1 MLNFKVYS
9 IEKDPCWDGYQQ
21 IGMKKKGSKK
31 VPNCV
36 PETAKV
42 LDYGS
47 DEAVKAAKKKTPG
60 QMEDDFLPHKM
71 YDKYGNEYAAATKAD
86 HERMKKLG
94 YSHDVNELGP
104 AAMKRAKRRK
114 ASLDK
119 AMKKYGDAEK
129 MGMDPADVNQ
139 RRNKP
144 TLKKR

>member
-1 MLNFKVYS
+1 MQSLKLWTEEASLCEQCGKVH
-9 IEKDPCWDGYQQ
+9 EG
-21 IGMKKKGSKK
+21 
-31 VPNCV
+31 NC
-36 PETAKV
+36 
-42 LDYGS
+42 
-47 DEAVKAAKKKTPG
+47 
-60 QMEDDFLPHKM
+60 
-71 YDKYGNEYAAATKAD
+71 
-86 HERMKKLG
+86 
-94 YSHDVNELGP
+94 DVTEMGP

>member
-1 MLNFKVYS
+1 MLNFKVYL

-21 IGMKKKGSKK
+21 IGMKKKGGKK

-60 QMEDDFLPHKM
+60 QTEDDIKEM
-71 YDKYGNEYAAATKAD
+71 
-86 HERMKKLG
+86 
-94 YSHDVNELGP
+94 GP

-144 TLKKR
+144 TLKRR